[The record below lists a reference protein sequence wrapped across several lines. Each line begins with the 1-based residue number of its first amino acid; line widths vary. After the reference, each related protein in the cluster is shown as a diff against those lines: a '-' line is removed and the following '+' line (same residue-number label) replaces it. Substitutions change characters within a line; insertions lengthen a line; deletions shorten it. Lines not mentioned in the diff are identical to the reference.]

1 MMARRIKDRTA
12 PIHIT
17 LPVSLVNK
25 LDSTLAYN
33 QSRSKKIANLISNHL
48 EGEEFDIRSIPTK
61 SLLVAVRTRFDEH
74 DIAYDLLS
82 TLISQSR

>member
-17 LPVSLVNK
+17 LPVSLINK
-25 LDSTLAYN
+25 LDSTLSYN

-48 EGEEFDIRSIPTK
+48 EGEEFDIRSIPTRH
-61 SLLVAVRTRFDEH
+61 LLVALRTRFDQHE
-74 DIAYDLLS
+74 IAYGLLS
-82 TLISQSR
+82 TLISRDT

>member
-1 MMARRIKDRTA
+1 MSRRIRDRTA

-61 SLLVAVRTRFDEH
+61 SLLVATRTRYIEKTMEWE
-74 DIAYDLLS
+74 LLS
-82 TLISQSR
+82 TLISSL

>member
-25 LDSTLAYN
+25 LDSTLSYN
-33 QSRSKKIANLISNHL
+33 SSRSKKIANLIQNHL
-48 EGEEFDIRSIPTK
+48 EGDEFDIRSIPTK
-61 SLLVAVRTRFDEH
+61 QLLVALRSRYLEH
-74 DIAYDLLS
+74 NTEYQLLS
-82 TLISQSR
+82 TLISMTR

>member
-1 MMARRIKDRTA
+1 MAHRIRDRTA

-17 LPVSLVNK
+17 LPISLVNK
-25 LDSTLAYN
+25 LDATLSYK

-61 SLLVAVRTRFDEH
+61 SLLVAVRTRYIVNTMEWE
-74 DIAYDLLS
+74 LLS
-82 TLISQSR
+82 TLISSL